1 MKKGGKKKLYIL
13 LAAAVIIVVLIVV
26 GQQTKNKGVGIIVG
40 TPANKSIEEVIPASG
55 KIQPVVEVKISPD
68 VSGEIIELN
77 CKEGDQVKKGDL
89 LIKIKQ
95 DVYISAVDRAEASLN
110 SIKAQYSEQKVQ
122 RTKIQLSFNRNKS
135 LYEQKAISQQE
146 YEAALAESEVS
157 KEQLKAAEYNIKS
170 AEAALKEAKE
180 NLIKT
185 TIYAPMSGTIS
196 KLNVELGERVV
207 GTSQMAGTEML
218 RIANLDDM
226 EVLVNVNENDIIK
239 IKQSD
244 TSQIEVDAYPNRKFT
259 GLVTQIANSSKNS
272 GTSST
277 TSIDQVTNF
286 EVKIRILPDSYKDLL
301 INNLIPFRPGMSASV
316 SIRTEKHNNA
326 LTVPLQSITTRSG
339 LLDSLKYGKGIK
351 EQVFVYNSKT
361 QTVTPVIIKTGIQD
375 MESIEITEGLSANS
389 QIVTGP
395 YNAISKDLTGNS
407 KVYVIN
413 NQENKSKEKKTDDK
427 KGK

>member
-1 MKKGGKKKLYIL
+1 MYIL
-13 LAAAVIIVVLIVV
+13 LAAAVLIIVLIVI
-26 GQQTKNKGVGIIVG
+26 GQKAKNKGVGINIG
-40 TPANKSIEEVIPASG
+40 SPENKSIEEVIPASG

-110 SIKAQYSEQKVQ
+110 AVKAQYSEQKVQ
-122 RTKIQLSFNRNKS
+122 FTKIQLSFKRNKS
-135 LYEQKAISQQE
+135 LYEQKAISDQD
-146 YEAALAESEVS
+146 YETALAESEVA
-157 KEQLKAAEYNIKS
+157 KEQLSAAQYNIKS

-218 RIANLDDM
+218 RIADLDDM
-226 EVLVNVNENDIIK
+226 EVLVDVNENDIIK
-239 IKQSD
+239 LKQND
-244 TSQIEVDAYPNRKFT
+244 TSLIEVDAYPNRKFK

-272 GTSST
+272 GTATST
-277 TSIDQVTNF
+277 SVDQVTNF

-301 INNLIPFRPGMSASV
+301 KPNTIPFRPGMSASV
-316 SIRTEKHNNA
+316 SIRTEKRDNVIA
-326 LTVPLQSITTRSG
+326 IPLQAITTRAG
-339 LLDSLKYGKGIK
+339 LLDSLKYGKGVK
-351 EQVFVYNSKT
+351 EQVFVYDSKS
-361 QTVTPVIIKTGIQD
+361 QKVNPVLIKTGIQD
-375 MESIEITEGLSANS
+375 MDNIEVTEGLTTDM

-395 YNAISKDLTGNS
+395 YSAISKELKSSS
-407 KVYVIN
+407 KVYVM
-413 NQENKSKEKKTDDK
+413 NQPANKGKEKKNEA

>member
-13 LAAAVIIVVLIVV
+13 LAAAVIIAVLIVI
-26 GQQTKNKGVGIIVG
+26 GQMKKNKGVGIIVG
-40 TPANKSIEEVIPASG
+40 YPESKSIEEVIPASG
-55 KIQPVVEVKISPD
+55 KIQPVLEVKISPD

-77 CKEGDQVKKGDL
+77 CKEGDQVKRGDL

-110 SIKAQYSEQKVQ
+110 AIKAQYSEQKVQ
-122 RTKIQLSFNRNKS
+122 RTKIELSFKRNQS
-135 LYEQKAISQQE
+135 LFEQKAISQQDYETARAE
-146 YEAALAESEVS
+146 YDVS
-157 KEQLKAAEYNIKS
+157 QEQLKAAEYNIKS

-239 IKQSD
+239 IKQND
-244 TSQIEVDAYPNRKFT
+244 TSQIEVDAYPNRKFK

-272 GTSST
+272 GSTTTSSV
-277 TSIDQVTNF
+277 DQVTNF
-286 EVKIRILPDSYKDLL
+286 EVKIRIIPDSYNDLL
-301 INNLIPFRPGMSASV
+301 AKSMIPFRPGMSASV
-316 SIRTEKHNNA
+316 SIITEKHNNA
-326 LTVPLQSITTRSG
+326 LTIPLQAITTRSG
-339 LLDSLKYGKGIK
+339 LIDSLKNNQGIK
-351 EQVFVYNSKT
+351 EQVFIYNSKT
-361 QTVTPVIIKTGIQD
+361 QTITPVLIKTGIQD
-375 MESIEITEGLSANS
+375 MESIEVIEGLTPDS

-395 YNAISKDLTGNS
+395 YDAISKNLDSNS
-407 KVYVIN
+407 KIYVIE
-413 NQENKSKEKKTDDK
+413 QQNKSKEKKIDDK
-427 KGK
+427 KGKK